1 MIKKLEQR
9 QIHNSKQEGE
19 LIYNKTTKQLVL
31 FNNGEFNKVLLDG
44 DAPTVDLSSKQ
55 DVLVSGTN
63 IKTINGNSLLGSG
76 NITISG
82 GGIAQNYSTSEQA
95 LLNPDGSPLL
105 WIDGKQVYR
114 QINNYAGMTFQNLE
128 IINTLDTLI
137 SQQGYLVL
145 QGIGLMNLL
154 LNFGYAQFN
163 RAFEIK
169 NTLRVSMPSSFLM
182 IEGFS
187 MITYTKI

>member
-55 DVLVSGTN
+55 DSLVSGTN

-82 GGIAQNYSTSEQA
+82 GGIAQNYSTFEQA
-95 LLNPDGSPLL
+95 LRNSDGTPLF
-105 WIDGKQVYR
+105 WIDGKQIYQKSIVGEVTSS
-114 QINNYAGMTFQNLE
+114 QFLSFGLSDI
-128 IINTLDTLI
+128 DTLI
-137 SQQGYLVL
+137 NS
-145 QGIGLMNLL
+145 
-154 LNFGYAQFN
+154 FGTA
-163 RAFEIK
+163 K
-169 NTLRVSMPSSFLM
+169 NTSINSPNFNLVFVGVSKTSVQIQADSSPL
-182 IEGFS
+182 GLYN
-187 MITYTKI
+187 ITIQYTKL